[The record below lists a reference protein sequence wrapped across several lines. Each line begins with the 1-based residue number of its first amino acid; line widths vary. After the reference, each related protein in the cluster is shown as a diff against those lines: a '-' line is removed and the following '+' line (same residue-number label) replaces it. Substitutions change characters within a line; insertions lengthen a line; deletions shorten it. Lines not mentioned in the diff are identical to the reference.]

1 MNREIIDWERKGNL
15 VRFYLGKNGEQWGD
29 DWDDVP
35 WEHNAGRVYDK
46 YIEGYKTIAFPFEY
60 NIYEPRRSCSKRDL
74 INRIVP
80 CLVASKRYFT
90 NFQDAWED
98 EDAMKFYFGDKI
110 HVEQGVVIE
119 EMADPEVAASELGL
133 DINYKTFRKGNH
145 KYLELNDFISG
156 LIVQYH
162 LAIQKKIISALSDYQ
177 LKRLI
182 EICTYELQ
190 QRGNEKE

>member
-29 DWDDVP
+29 DWGDVP
-35 WEHNAGRVYDK
+35 WEHNAGRVYDE
-46 YIEGYKTIAFPFEY
+46 YVEGYKTIAFPFEY
-60 NIYEPRRSCSKRDL
+60 NIYEARHSYSKRDL
-74 INRIVP
+74 INRIAP
-80 CLVASKRYFT
+80 CLIASKRRFT
-90 NFQDAWED
+90 SFQNAWED
-98 EDAMKFYFGDKI
+98 EDTIKFYFGDRI

-156 LIVQYH
+156 LIAQYH
-162 LAIQKKIISALSDYQ
+162 LAIQRKIISALSDYQ

-182 EICTYELQ
+182 KICTYELQ

>member
-1 MNREIIDWERKGNL
+1 MNKEIIDWERKGNL
-15 VRFYLGKNGEQWGD
+15 VKFYLGKNGKQWGD

-35 WEHNAGRVYDK
+35 WEYNAGRVYDK

-60 NIYEPRRSCSKRDL
+60 NIYEPRHSCSKRDL

-80 CLVASKRYFT
+80 CLVASKRHFT

-98 EDAMKFYFGDKI
+98 EDTIKFYFGDRV
-110 HVEQGVVIE
+110 HVEQGIVIE
-119 EMADPEVAASELGL
+119 EAEDPEVTVPELGL
-133 DINYKTFRKGNH
+133 DMDFKTFRKGNH

-156 LIVQYH
+156 LTVQYH
-162 LAIQKKIISALSDYQ
+162 LAIQRKIISALSDYQ

-182 EICTYELQ
+182 KICTYELQ

>member
-60 NIYEPRRSCSKRDL
+60 NIYEPRLSCSKRDL

-98 EDAMKFYFGDKI
+98 EDGMKFYFGDRI

-133 DINYKTFRKGNH
+133 DIDYKTFRKGNH

-162 LAIQKKIISALSDYQ
+162 LAIQRKIISALSDYQ
-177 LKRLI
+177 LRRLI